1 MVASSSFCPNYL
13 DEMKLRYL
21 FAAAGL
27 LTALTLTSC
36 SNSAETSSTP
46 APEKVGPSAFYDRG
60 ANGEQLANAYFELL
74 KQASAAAATSDDP
87 AEQARQSSAFVSPFL
102 DPALQV
108 QRASGERFTA
118 GTFVPLRIP
127 EFSVANVVTTT
138 PREDITVVR
147 YSLREP
153 GAVDLGSATLMSD
166 EYQPRL
172 TVFRWDAALGQW
184 MTVSHANFNNPV
196 AAICN
201 EIPVPVTGEP
211 PATSAEDFALGE
223 SLVAQHRSITLGE
236 TKGSLRHPEAQIQ
249 LGDGQGWPTAD
260 GSQIKW
266 TPASAYAFEDL
277 SVTRNEGLMV
287 LSYSAVA
294 SDLVMEG
301 ASYRSSAAP
310 RLLTFLLDTDGTWR
324 YIALANFTV
333 PAEVPDT
340 VDCVNIGS

>member
-1 MVASSSFCPNYL
+1 
-13 DEMKLRYL
+13 MKLRHAL
-21 FAAAGL
+21 AAGL

-36 SNSAETSSTP
+36 SSGADTSS
-46 APEKVGPSAFYDRG
+46 APEKSGPDAFYDRG
-60 ANGEQLANAYFELL
+60 ADGEQLANAWFDLQLQSSRE
-74 KQASAAAATSDDP
+74 ATSNDP
-87 AEQARQSSAFVSPFL
+87 AEEARKSSALVRPFL
-102 DPALQV
+102 DPAFQAQLG
-108 QRASGERFTA
+108 SGERYTA
-118 GTFVPLRIP
+118 GTHFP
-127 EFSVANVVTTT
+127 EFIREFELSNVFTTS
-138 PREDITVVR
+138 PREDITIVR
-147 YSLREP
+147 YTIREP
-153 GAVDLGSATLMSD
+153 GAIDLESGELMSD
-166 EYQPRL
+166 EPQPRL
-172 TVFRWDAALGQW
+172 TVFRWDPLLGQW
-184 MTVSHANFNNPV
+184 VIVSHADYNHPV

-201 EIPVPVTGEP
+201 EAPVPVTGEP
-211 PATSAEDFALGE
+211 PVTSEEDFSLGE
-223 SLVAQHRSITLGE
+223 SLVTQHRAITLGE
-236 TKGSLRHPEAQIQ
+236 VKGSLRHPEAQIQ